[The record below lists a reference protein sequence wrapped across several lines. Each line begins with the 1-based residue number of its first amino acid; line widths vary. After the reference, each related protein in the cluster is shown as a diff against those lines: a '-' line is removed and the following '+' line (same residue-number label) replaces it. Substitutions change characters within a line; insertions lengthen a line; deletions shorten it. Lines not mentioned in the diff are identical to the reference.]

1 VEIEMKTRS
10 VLVAMTVVTAA
21 VSGWA
26 LAAEAPEEA
35 AKTSAE
41 SWLALVDQ
49 QKYAESWDQAA
60 KLFKGAVTKE
70 QWERAAAGAR
80 GPLGKLISRKIK
92 SSQYTEK
99 LPGAPDGRYVVIQ
112 YDAVF
117 EKKSQAVE
125 TITPMADPDGTW
137 RVSGYFIR

>member
-1 VEIEMKTRS
+1 MKRRH
-10 VLVAMTVVTAA
+10 VLVAMTVMVATL
-21 VSGWA
+21 SRWA
-26 LAAEAPEEA
+26 LAAGGPEEA
-35 AKTSAE
+35 AKASAE

-49 QKYAESWDQAA
+49 QKYSESWDQAA

-70 QWERAAAGAR
+70 QWQTAAAGAR
-80 GPLGKLISRKIK
+80 GPLGKLISRKFK

-112 YDAVF
+112 YDTVF
-117 EKKSQAVE
+117 EKKAQAVE